1 MLLVDDILT
10 VPFRGLL
17 WVFQEICD
25 AAQQELDHEADDI
38 TGQLQQLYAMLER
51 GEISEKEF
59 DIQEA
64 RLLDRLDTIRQPPGR
79 SGEDDE

>member
-1 MLLVDDILT
+1 
-10 VPFRGLL
+10 L

-79 SGEDDE
+79 IGRGR